1 MVFIKFSLLL
11 NNFSCYQELIHP
23 VHFKVGVGEGD
34 MGALVQLDSDRA
46 RLSWGEEQADRD
58 IVQFVGERI

>member
-1 MVFIKFSLLL
+1 
-11 NNFSCYQELIHP
+11 
-23 VHFKVGVGEGD
+23 

-58 IVQFVGERI
+58 IVQFVGEKDDGMNGIMKEKFNVFQS